1 MVEAVKKIELTEEE
15 KLLKKEEKKAQ
26 AAIEKAA
33 KEAKKAER
41 LASRQQSAS
50 AKNAEFVK
58 DPNDPSADK
67 FGDRELN
74 MSQGNPEDRFTKV
87 YVDLKN
93 LGDEHVGKTVLIR
106 ARVQNS
112 RASGKNL
119 CFMVLRQAYAT
130 VQAVLSKSDLVSP
143 GMVQYSAKIPK
154 ESIIEILASV
164 TKPDSGVAG
173 CSQ

>member
-1 MVEAVKKIELTEEE
+1 MR
-15 KLLKKEEKKAQ
+15 KKEEKKAQ

-41 LASRQQSAS
+41 LALRQQSAS

-87 YVDLKN
+87 YVDLKD
-93 LGDEHVGKTVLIR
+93 LGDEHVG
-106 ARVQNS
+106 
-112 RASGKNL
+112 
-119 CFMVLRQAYAT
+119 
-130 VQAVLSKSDLVSP
+130 
-143 GMVQYSAKIPK
+143 
-154 ESIIEILASV
+154 
-164 TKPDSGVAG
+164 
-173 CSQ
+173 